1 MTPLLVATGL
11 TMAGRLHPLDLALA
25 AGTLTAVIGP
35 NGSGKTSLLRSL
47 ARIDQPGGSVR
58 IRDEELDRFPPAR
71 RAAMLGF
78 LPAARDMIWPIRVR
92 DLVGLGLQ
100 RADDWRMD
108 ELLEKLELVH
118 LAEREADRL
127 STGERARALV
137 ARVLAPRPA
146 VLLLDEPL
154 SNLDPYWVLMI
165 LQVLREA
172 ADGGAAVLL
181 TLHDLHLLGQF
192 DRVLLMDGGRLV
204 EDDVP
209 ELITKRSSLAATF
222 RVEPGISGWRLR
234 SG

>member
-1 MTPLLVATGL
+1 MTPLLVARNL
-11 TMAGRLHPLDLALA
+11 AVAGRLRPLDLTLA

-47 ARIDQPGGSVR
+47 ARIDRPEGSVR
-58 IRDEELDRFPPAR
+58 IGDEDLDRLPPAR
-71 RAAMLGF
+71 RAAVLGF
-78 LPAARDMIWPIRVR
+78 LPAAREMIWPIRVR

-100 RADDWRMD
+100 RADTRRVD
-108 ELLEKLELVH
+108 ELLDRLELVQ

-165 LQVLREA
+165 LQVLRDA
-172 ADGGAAVLL
+172 ANSGAAVLL

-192 DRVLLMDGGRLV
+192 DRVLLMNGGMLI
-204 EDDVP
+204 EDDAP
-209 ELITKRSSLAATF
+209 DLITQRSSLADTF
-222 RVEPGISGWRLR
+222 RVEPSGAHWRLR
-234 SG
+234 SD